1 MAALQ
6 ATFHKFRPV
15 CIAVLNRPS
24 VDNLR
29 QLYRLVEG
37 VDQDDIKILTEY
49 VIFPIRVILMKF
61 NFEGK
66 QFCDEKVIEAALVCA
81 KLAFTKVTIEKFDIL
96 KDFVTQ
102 LCLTINPRIC
112 EEIKVDVVEC
122 IHCVAVATNSKIWNQ
137 LYLEDAIPILGHLI
151 SSLLLMIE
159 KEKLIKLRLTAI
171 DCLLQISLYNVNE
184 EIKMQYSKDI
194 YQRKS
199 MSHALSIFIPGISTA
214 LGKVIVNTANHYQ
227 NVAAVSN
234 LGSTFLFGSAAI
246 QALSLIISLAMDD
259 TFLPNDNQKLSLDS
273 FYKLVKNKTQDP
285 TYLQADNRILRHPK
299 RDMEWFKTT
308 SSKLKTLLSQITQ
321 LISCPNFKIRQALA
335 KLSARLLFTCIRSLK
350 ESLVILMEVLVAL
363 TYDEYDEI
371 RNYCQ
376 DRLALLPNHFSKQ
389 SDVYVGFARR
399 KYNEQHYS
407 STKNYSNT
415 RQFIFL
421 TCYFASI
428 FTFLTFLTDDKKQ
441 LITINLLCGY
451 LILLGKGERL
461 NSFLNSQSH
470 LSRLSMALIQILEL
484 QKPTVGVTDIGSTL
498 LDAINTSYESSD
510 DYPRKNFKHILS
522 EAVETSVRNLCR
534 IIGQNG
540 CFDVLVDH
548 CISLLKDS
556 ISHRKQVLLIL
567 NEILLGAALGVQGT
581 NARKYAFHNSI
592 RNLLMEYLSPTCW
605 MVRQQQFLGEAELY
619 ESIEDK
625 LQIVNRQTYVVNEER
640 YSGAVMQCLLM
651 EGLANLAKFFEGDTV
666 YYLRHCLYLL
676 LEKLDTEIMIINRTA
691 YITLTRIC
699 NSFGYSS
706 IPEVIGDNID
716 YLVNAIALNLR
727 NVNENGRSLKV
738 LKVVLEY
745 GTKDTLP
752 ILEDSILE
760 MYNILDNSTE
770 LYPSV
775 ISVLFSITCA
785 IRRWFISSETEK
797 ETEKYMS
804 DDRVQSS
811 KETPNLVEN
820 FLTEYWKFK
829 NLTESNNEEN
839 ENDVF
844 ESASN
849 DENAEDDVEKPKLLY
864 VQILLQVMDKC
875 ANFLASNEYRMRI
888 KLLEVIKNGI
898 LSLSKFEN
906 DLLPAI
912 HKIWNPFIRR
922 FTDGNVTV
930 QIKAMEVLSVMA
942 QLCGEFLQR
951 RISKE
956 IIPTACKYLTTQAN
970 IRFKREYKLQ
980 MAILK
985 NFSIIFSNIQVLNSD
1000 YAEVSFAAVCYLS
1013 IKQPVPL
1020 QEVANNLLVTLSQQE
1035 QDLVWFILHD
1045 IYTSEPLEHP
1055 DCQFRRLHMSP
1066 PPSEIKAEFYT
1077 NVMKLLQ
1084 TIE

>member
-1 MAALQ
+1 
-6 ATFHKFRPV
+6 
-15 CIAVLNRPS
+15 
-24 VDNLR
+24 
-29 QLYRLVEG
+29 
-37 VDQDDIKILTEY
+37 
-49 VIFPIRVILMKF
+49 MKF

-137 LYLEDAIPILGHLI
+137 LYFEDAIPILGHLI

-227 NVAAVSN
+227 
-234 LGSTFLFGSAAI
+234 AAI

-308 SSKLKTLLSQITQ
+308 SNSPSFSEIVCKITVHMY
-321 LISCPNFKIRQALA
+321 K
-335 KLSARLLFTCIRSLK
+335 
-350 ESLVILMEVLVAL
+350 
-363 TYDEYDEI
+363 
-371 RNYCQ
+371 
-376 DRLALLPNHFSKQ
+376 ALLPNHFSKQ
-389 SDVYVGFARR
+389 S
-399 KYNEQHYS
+399 
-407 STKNYSNT
+407 
-415 RQFIFL
+415 
-421 TCYFASI
+421 
-428 FTFLTFLTDDKKQ
+428 
-441 LITINLLCGY
+441 
-451 LILLGKGERL
+451 GKGERL

-534 IIGQNG
+534 IIGQN
-540 CFDVLVDH
+540 
-548 CISLLKDS
+548 
-556 ISHRKQVLLIL
+556 
-567 NEILLGAALGVQGT
+567 GVQGT

-760 MYNILDNSTE
+760 
-770 LYPSV
+770 
-775 ISVLFSITCA
+775 
-785 IRRWFISSETEK
+785 EK

-804 DDRVQSS
+804 GLLKNKYIIDDRVQSS

-829 NLTESNNEEN
+829 NLTESNNEED

-970 IRFKREYKLQ
+970 IRFTREYKLQ

-1084 TIE
+1084 TIEQK